1 MTNGIIASQA
11 LMAQQG
17 HRRLL
22 VLSGSADWAR
32 QQAINLSE
40 QLPGDWWWIGESLPP
55 SINGIRPTAAKSLLG
70 QEGLHGVFDASNG
83 LNTEAL
89 AVLAG
94 TLRAGSWL
102 VMLVPEWGSW
112 PLLPDAD
119 SLRWS
124 EQNAPIT
131 TPNFIRHLQRQ
142 LLASHDVVL
151 WQQGQLPP
159 ELQFDIRP
167 HWQQPDGTPTAEQ
180 QNILQRL
187 MQAKQGV
194 WVLTAARGRGK
205 STLAGMLVAQWPGK
219 CWVTG
224 PGKAATQV
232 LSQRAGERA
241 HFWAPDALLDFCQR
255 NDVSDVD
262 WLLIDEAAAIPT
274 ALLSALLA
282 YFPRAL
288 LTTTVQG
295 YEGTGRGFLLKFCAT
310 LSDWHHLTLTNPIR
324 WASHD
329 PLEQIIDDIMLFND
343 DRLNDDWVN
352 DILSPTASAIAQIE
366 ISACEQSDW
375 LNNPELLRRFYGLL
389 SSAHYRTTPLDLRRL
404 MDAPGMHFSAAKMAD
419 SVIGALW
426 LVDEGGL
433 DSRLALEIWA
443 GRRRP
448 KGSLVAQSLAAH
460 SGQWQAPTLLSRRI
474 SRVAVAPSWRK
485 QGIARQMIVAEQARA
500 QREGLDFLSVS
511 FGYTAELACFWC
523 ACGFQLVRMGSHKEA
538 SSGCY
543 AAMAMLPLSPAG
555 EMLCEAAR
563 QQLVRD
569 WYWLQ
574 QWIGLETPVSL
585 LPPEQP
591 DITLNDDDWREL
603 AGFAFAFRPLEASL
617 PALQRLLLQNKLLQ
631 TELPLPAL
639 RQYLQQGHTAA
650 EIVHQLGLSG
660 RKALVAKWR
669 QEAAEGMAA
678 IDVDK
683 THIPAPL

>member
-1 MTNGIIASQA
+1 
-11 LMAQQG
+11 MAQQG

-22 VLSGSADWAR
+22 VLSGDADWAR
-32 QQAINLSE
+32 QQAIHLSE
-40 QLPGDWWWIGESLPP
+40 QLPGDWLWVGDNFPP
-55 SINGIRPTAAKSLLG
+55 GANGIRPTAAKTLLG
-70 QEGLHGVFDASNG
+70 QEGLHGVFDATDG

-94 TLRAGSWL
+94 VLRAGSWL
-102 VMLVPEWGSW
+102 LLLVPAWDDW
-112 PLLPDAD
+112 ALLPDSD

-124 EQNAPIT
+124 EQSTPIS
-131 TPNFIRHLQRQ
+131 TPNFIHHMQRQ
-142 LLASHDVVL
+142 LLASPDVFL

-159 ELQFDIRP
+159 VPQFAARP
-167 HWQQPDGTPTAEQ
+167 NWQPPDGTPTTEQ
-180 QNILQRL
+180 QAVLQRL
-187 MQAKQGV
+187 MQAQQGV

-232 LSQRAGERA
+232 LSQRAGDRA
-241 HFWAPDALLDFCQR
+241 RFWAPDALLEYCQQH
-255 NDVSDVD
+255 DVSDVD

-310 LSDWHHLTLTNPIR
+310 LNDWNHLTLTNPIR

-343 DRLNDDWVN
+343 DLP
-352 DILSPTASAIAQIE
+352 PTASAIAQIE
-366 ISACEQSDW
+366 ISGCEQQDW
-375 LNNPELLRRFYGLL
+375 LNNPELLCRFYGLL
-389 SSAHYRTTPLDLRRL
+389 SCAHYRTTPLDLRRL
-404 MDAPGMHFSAAKMAD
+404 LDAPGMHFSAAKVAD

-426 LVDEGGL
+426 LGDEGGL
-433 DSRLALEIWA
+433 DSTLAHEVWA
-443 GRRRP
+443 GKRRP

-474 SRVAVAPSWRK
+474 SRVAVAPLWRQ
-485 QGIARQMIVAEQARA
+485 QGIARQMIAAEQARA
-500 QREGLDFLSVS
+500 QGEGLDFLSVS
-511 FGYTAELACFWC
+511 FGYTAELACFWH

-543 AAMAMLPLSPAG
+543 AAMAILPLSLAG
-555 EMLCEAAR
+555 QKLCGAAR
-563 QQLVRD
+563 QQLERD

-574 QWIGLETPVSL
+574 QWVGLETPVSL
-585 LPPEQP
+585 FPPEQP

-617 PALQRLLLQNKLLQ
+617 PALQRLLLQ
-631 TELPLPAL
+631 TDLPLPAL
-639 RQYLQQGHTAA
+639 RQYLQQGVSIA
-650 EIVHQLGLSG
+650 EIVRSLGLAG
-660 RKALVAKWR
+660 RKALAARWR
-669 QEAAEGMAA
+669 QEAAEGFNQRVAS
-678 IDVDK
+678 VD
-683 THIPAPL
+683 

>member
-1 MTNGIIASQA
+1 
-11 LMAQQG
+11 MAQQG

-32 QQAINLSE
+32 QQAINLSD
-40 QLPGDWWWIGESLPP
+40 QLPGDWLWVGEHPP
-55 SINGIRPTAAKSLLG
+55 PHIHGIRPTAAKTLLG
-70 QEGLHGVFDASNG
+70 QEGLHGVFDACDG

-112 PLLPDAD
+112 PQLPDAD

-124 EQNAPIT
+124 EQSAPIT
-131 TPNFIRHLQRQ
+131 TPNFICHLQRQ
-142 LLASHDVVL
+142 LLASPDVVL
-151 WQQGQLPP
+151 WQQGQLPS
-159 ELQFDIRP
+159 ERQFDIRP
-167 HWQQPDGTPTAEQ
+167 YWQQPDGTPTAEQ
-180 QNILQRL
+180 QNILLRL
-187 MQAKQGV
+187 MQARQGV

-241 HFWAPDALLDFCQR
+241 RFWAPDALLDFCQR
-255 NDVSDVD
+255 HDVSDVD

-295 YEGTGRGFLLKFCAT
+295 YEGTGRGFLLKFCST

-324 WASHD
+324 WASDD

-343 DRLNDDWVN
+343 DWVI
-352 DILSPTASAIAQIE
+352 DTLSPTVSASAQVE
-366 ISACEQSDW
+366 ISACKQSDW
-375 LNNPELLRRFYGLL
+375 LSNPELLRRFYGLL

-433 DSRLALEIWA
+433 DSRLAQDVWA

-474 SRVAVAPSWRK
+474 SRVAVAPSRRQ
-485 QGIARQMIVAEQARA
+485 QGVARQMIAVEQARA
-500 QREGLDFLSVS
+500 QQEGLDFLSVS
-511 FGYTAELACFWC
+511 FGYTTELACFWR

-543 AAMAMLPLSPAG
+543 AAMAVLPLSSAG
-555 EMLCEAAR
+555 QRLTEAAR

-574 QWIGLETPVSL
+574 QWIGLDTPVSL
-585 LPPEQP
+585 PQPEQP

-617 PALQRLLLQNKLLQ
+617 PALQRLLLRSK
-631 TELPLPAL
+631 LPLPAL
-639 RQYLQQGHTAA
+639 RRYLQQRYAAA
-650 EIVHQLGLSG
+650 EIVHHQGLSG
-660 RKALVAKWR
+660 RKALIAKWR

-678 IDVDK
+678 IDADK
-683 THIPAPL
+683 KHIPAPP

>member
-1 MTNGIIASQA
+1 MINSIIASQT

-32 QQAINLSE
+32 QQAINLSD
-40 QLPGDWWWIGESLPP
+40 QLPGDWLWVGEHPP
-55 SINGIRPTAAKSLLG
+55 PHIHGIRPTAAKTLLG
-70 QEGLHGVFDASNG
+70 QEGLHGVFDACDG

-112 PLLPDAD
+112 PQLPDAD

-124 EQNAPIT
+124 EQSAPIT

-142 LLASHDVVL
+142 LLASPDVVL
-151 WQQGQLPP
+151 WQQGQLPS
-159 ELQFDIRP
+159 ERQFDIRP
-167 HWQQPDGTPTAEQ
+167 YWQQPDGTPTAEQ
-180 QNILQRL
+180 QNILLRL
-187 MQAKQGV
+187 MQARQGV

-241 HFWAPDALLDFCQR
+241 RFWAPDALLDFCQR
-255 NDVSDVD
+255 HDVSDVD

-295 YEGTGRGFLLKFCAT
+295 YEGTGRGFLLKFCST

-324 WASHD
+324 WASDD

-343 DRLNDDWVN
+343 DWVI
-352 DILSPTASAIAQIE
+352 DTLSPTVSASVQVE
-366 ISACEQSDW
+366 ISACKQSDW

-433 DSRLALEIWA
+433 DSRLAQDVWA

-474 SRVAVAPSWRK
+474 SRVAVAPSRRQ
-485 QGIARQMIVAEQARA
+485 QGVARQMIAVEQARA
-500 QREGLDFLSVS
+500 QQEGLDFLSVS
-511 FGYTAELACFWC
+511 FGYTTELACFWR

-543 AAMAMLPLSPAG
+543 AAMAVLPLSSAG
-555 EMLCEAAR
+555 QRLTEAAR

-574 QWIGLETPVSL
+574 QWIGLDTPVSL
-585 LPPEQP
+585 PQPEQP

-617 PALQRLLLQNKLLQ
+617 PALQRLLLRSK
-631 TELPLPAL
+631 LPLPAL
-639 RQYLQQGHTAA
+639 RQYLQQRYAAA
-650 EIVHQLGLSG
+650 EIVHHQGLSG
-660 RKALVAKWR
+660 RKALIAKWR
-669 QEAAEGMAA
+669 QGG
-678 IDVDK
+678 
-683 THIPAPL
+683 

>member
-1 MTNGIIASQA
+1 
-11 LMAQQG
+11 MAQQG

-22 VLSGSADWAR
+22 VLSGDADWAR
-32 QQAINLSE
+32 QQAIHLSE
-40 QLPGDWWWIGESLPP
+40 QLPGDWLWVGDNFPP
-55 SINGIRPTAAKSLLG
+55 GANGIRPTAAKTLLG
-70 QEGLHGVFDASNG
+70 QEGLHGVFDATDG

-94 TLRAGSWL
+94 VLRAGSWL
-102 VMLVPEWGSW
+102 LLLVPAWDDW
-112 PLLPDAD
+112 ALLPDSD

-124 EQNAPIT
+124 EQSTPIS
-131 TPNFIRHLQRQ
+131 TPNFIHHMQRQ
-142 LLASHDVVL
+142 LLASPDVFL
-151 WQQGQLPP
+151 WQEGQLPP
-159 ELQFDIRP
+159 VPQFAARP
-167 HWQQPDGTPTAEQ
+167 NWQPPDGTPTTEQ
-180 QNILQRL
+180 QAVLQRL
-187 MQAKQGV
+187 MQAQQGV

-232 LSQRAGERA
+232 LSQRAGDRA
-241 HFWAPDALLDFCQR
+241 RFWAPDALLEYCQQH
-255 NDVSDVD
+255 DVSDVD

-310 LSDWHHLTLTNPIR
+310 LNDWNHLTLTNPIR

-343 DRLNDDWVN
+343 DLP
-352 DILSPTASAIAQIE
+352 PTASAIAQIE
-366 ISACEQSDW
+366 ISGCEQQDW
-375 LNNPELLRRFYGLL
+375 LNNPELLCRFYGLL
-389 SSAHYRTTPLDLRRL
+389 SCAHYRTTPLDLRRL
-404 MDAPGMHFSAAKMAD
+404 LDAPGMHFSAAKVAD

-433 DSRLALEIWA
+433 DSTLAHEVWA
-443 GRRRP
+443 GKRRP

-474 SRVAVAPSWRK
+474 SRVAVAPLWRQ
-485 QGIARQMIVAEQARA
+485 QGIARQMIAAEQARA
-500 QREGLDFLSVS
+500 QGEGLDFLSVS
-511 FGYTAELACFWC
+511 FGYTAELACFWH

-543 AAMAMLPLSPAG
+543 AAMAILPLSLAG
-555 EMLCEAAR
+555 QKLCGAAR
-563 QQLVRD
+563 QQLERD

-574 QWIGLETPVSL
+574 QWVGLETPVSL
-585 LPPEQP
+585 FPPEQP

-617 PALQRLLLQNKLLQ
+617 PALQRLLLQ
-631 TELPLPAL
+631 TDLPLPAL
-639 RQYLQQGHTAA
+639 RQYLQQGVSIA
-650 EIVHQLGLSG
+650 EIVRSLGLAG
-660 RKALVAKWR
+660 RKALAAHWR
-669 QEAAEGMAA
+669 QEAAEGFNQRVAS
-678 IDVDK
+678 VD
-683 THIPAPL
+683 

>member
-1 MTNGIIASQA
+1 MINGIIASQA

-22 VLSGSADWAR
+22 VLSGDADWAR
-32 QQAINLSE
+32 QQAIHLSE
-40 QLPGDWWWIGESLPP
+40 QLPGDWLWVGDNFPP
-55 SINGIRPTAAKSLLG
+55 GANGIRPTAAKTLLG
-70 QEGLHGVFDASNG
+70 QEGLHGVFDATDG

-94 TLRAGSWL
+94 VLRAGSWL
-102 VMLVPEWGSW
+102 LLLVPAWDDW
-112 PLLPDAD
+112 ALLPDSD

-124 EQNAPIT
+124 EQSTPIS
-131 TPNFIRHLQRQ
+131 TPNFIHHMQRQ
-142 LLASHDVVL
+142 LLASPDVFL

-159 ELQFDIRP
+159 VPQFAARP
-167 HWQQPDGTPTAEQ
+167 NWQPPDGTPTTEQ
-180 QNILQRL
+180 QAVLQRL
-187 MQAKQGV
+187 MQAQQGV

-232 LSQRAGERA
+232 LSQRAGDRA
-241 HFWAPDALLDFCQR
+241 RFWAPDALLEYCQQH
-255 NDVSDVD
+255 DVSDVD

-310 LSDWHHLTLTNPIR
+310 LNDWNHLTLPNPIR

-343 DRLNDDWVN
+343 DLP
-352 DILSPTASAIAQIE
+352 PTASAIAQIE
-366 ISACEQSDW
+366 ISGCEQQDW
-375 LNNPELLRRFYGLL
+375 LNNPELLCRFYGLL
-389 SSAHYRTTPLDLRRL
+389 SCAHYRTTPLDLRRL
-404 MDAPGMHFSAAKMAD
+404 LDAPGMHFSAAKVAD

-433 DSRLALEIWA
+433 DSTLAHEVWA
-443 GRRRP
+443 GKRRP

-474 SRVAVAPSWRK
+474 SRVAVAPLWRQ
-485 QGIARQMIVAEQARA
+485 QGIARQMIAAEQARA
-500 QREGLDFLSVS
+500 QGEGLDFLSVS
-511 FGYTAELACFWC
+511 FGYTAELACFWH

-543 AAMAMLPLSPAG
+543 AAMAILPLSLAG
-555 EMLCEAAR
+555 QKLCGAAR
-563 QQLVRD
+563 QQLERD

-574 QWIGLETPVSL
+574 QWVGLETPVSL
-585 LPPEQP
+585 FPPEQP

-617 PALQRLLLQNKLLQ
+617 PALQRLLLQ
-631 TELPLPAL
+631 TDLPLPAL
-639 RQYLQQGHTAA
+639 RQYLQQGVSIA
-650 EIVHQLGLSG
+650 EIVRSLGLAG
-660 RKALVAKWR
+660 RKALAAHWR
-669 QEAAEGMAA
+669 QEAAEGFNQRVAS
-678 IDVDK
+678 VD
-683 THIPAPL
+683 

>member
-1 MTNGIIASQA
+1 MINSIIASQT

-32 QQAINLSE
+32 QQAINLSD
-40 QLPGDWWWIGESLPP
+40 QLPGDWLWVGEHPP
-55 SINGIRPTAAKSLLG
+55 PHIHGIRPTAAKTLLG
-70 QEGLHGVFDASNG
+70 QEGLHGVFDASDG

-112 PLLPDAD
+112 PQLPDAD

-124 EQNAPIT
+124 EQSAPIT
-131 TPNFIRHLQRQ
+131 TPNFICHLQRQ
-142 LLASHDVVL
+142 LLASPDVVL
-151 WQQGQLPP
+151 WQQGQLPS
-159 ELQFDIRP
+159 ERQFDIRP
-167 HWQQPDGTPTAEQ
+167 YWQQPDGTPTAEQ
-180 QNILQRL
+180 QNILLRL
-187 MQAKQGV
+187 MQARQGV

-241 HFWAPDALLDFCQR
+241 RFWAPDALLDFCQR
-255 NDVSDVD
+255 HDVSDVD

-295 YEGTGRGFLLKFCAT
+295 YEGTGRGFLLKFCST

-324 WASHD
+324 WASDD

-343 DRLNDDWVN
+343 DWVI
-352 DILSPTASAIAQIE
+352 DTLSPTVSASAQVE
-366 ISACEQSDW
+366 ISACKQSDW

-433 DSRLALEIWA
+433 DSRLAQDVWA

-474 SRVAVAPSWRK
+474 SRVAVAPSRRQ
-485 QGIARQMIVAEQARA
+485 QGVARQMIAVEQARA
-500 QREGLDFLSVS
+500 QQEGLDFLSVS
-511 FGYTAELACFWC
+511 FGYTTELACFWR

-543 AAMAMLPLSPAG
+543 AAMAVLPLSSAG
-555 EMLCEAAR
+555 QRLTEAAR

-574 QWIGLETPVSL
+574 QWIGLDTPVSL
-585 LPPEQP
+585 PQPEQP

-617 PALQRLLLQNKLLQ
+617 PALQRLLLRSK
-631 TELPLPAL
+631 LPLPAL
-639 RQYLQQGHTAA
+639 RRYLQQRYAAA
-650 EIVHQLGLSG
+650 EIVHHQGLSG
-660 RKALVAKWR
+660 RKALIAKWR

-678 IDVDK
+678 IDADK
-683 THIPAPL
+683 KHIPAPP

>member
-1 MTNGIIASQA
+1 
-11 LMAQQG
+11 MAQQG

-32 QQAINLSE
+32 QQAINLSD
-40 QLPGDWWWIGESLPP
+40 QLPGDWLWVGEHPP
-55 SINGIRPTAAKSLLG
+55 PHIHGIRPTAAKTLLG
-70 QEGLHGVFDASNG
+70 QEGLHGVFDACDA

-112 PLLPDAD
+112 PQLPDAD

-124 EQNAPIT
+124 EQSAPIT
-131 TPNFIRHLQRQ
+131 TPNFICHLQRQ
-142 LLASHDVVL
+142 LLASPDVVL
-151 WQQGQLPP
+151 WQQGQLPS
-159 ELQFDIRP
+159 ERQFDIRP
-167 HWQQPDGTPTAEQ
+167 YWQQPDGTPTAEQ
-180 QNILQRL
+180 QNILLRL
-187 MQAKQGV
+187 MQARQGV

-241 HFWAPDALLDFCQR
+241 RFWAPDALLDFCQR
-255 NDVSDVD
+255 HDVSDVD

-295 YEGTGRGFLLKFCAT
+295 YEGTGRGFLLKFCST

-324 WASHD
+324 WASDD

-343 DRLNDDWVN
+343 DWVI
-352 DILSPTASAIAQIE
+352 DTLSPTVSASAQVE
-366 ISACEQSDW
+366 ISACKQSDW

-433 DSRLALEIWA
+433 DSRLAQDVWA

-474 SRVAVAPSWRK
+474 SRVAVAPSRRQ
-485 QGIARQMIVAEQARA
+485 QGVARQMIAVEQARA
-500 QREGLDFLSVS
+500 QQEGLDFLSVS
-511 FGYTAELACFWC
+511 FGYTTELACFWR

-543 AAMAMLPLSPAG
+543 AAMAVLPLSSAG
-555 EMLCEAAR
+555 QRLTEAAR

-574 QWIGLETPVSL
+574 QWIGLDTPVSL
-585 LPPEQP
+585 PQPEQP

-617 PALQRLLLQNKLLQ
+617 PALQRLLLRSK
-631 TELPLPAL
+631 LPLPAL
-639 RQYLQQGHTAA
+639 RQYLQQRYAAA
-650 EIVHQLGLSG
+650 EIVHHQGLSG
-660 RKALVAKWR
+660 RKALIAKWR

-678 IDVDK
+678 IDADK
-683 THIPAPL
+683 KHIPAPP

>member
-1 MTNGIIASQA
+1 MINGIIASQA

-22 VLSGSADWAR
+22 VLSGDADWAR
-32 QQAINLSE
+32 QQAIHLSE
-40 QLPGDWWWIGESLPP
+40 QLPGDWLWVGDNFPP
-55 SINGIRPTAAKSLLG
+55 GANGIRPTAAKTLLG
-70 QEGLHGVFDASNG
+70 QEGLHGVFDATDG

-94 TLRAGSWL
+94 VLRAGSWL
-102 VMLVPEWGSW
+102 LLLVPAWDDW
-112 PLLPDAD
+112 ALLPDSD

-124 EQNAPIT
+124 EQSTPIS
-131 TPNFIRHLQRQ
+131 TPNFIHHMQRQ
-142 LLASHDVVL
+142 LLASPDVFL

-159 ELQFDIRP
+159 VPQFAARP
-167 HWQQPDGTPTAEQ
+167 NWQPPDGTPTTEQ
-180 QNILQRL
+180 QAVLQRL
-187 MQAKQGV
+187 MQAQQGV

-232 LSQRAGERA
+232 LSQRAGDRA
-241 HFWAPDALLDFCQR
+241 RFWAPDALLEYCQQH
-255 NDVSDVD
+255 DVSDVD

-310 LSDWHHLTLTNPIR
+310 LNDWHHLTLTNPIR

-343 DRLNDDWVN
+343 DLP
-352 DILSPTASAIAQIE
+352 PTASAIAQIE
-366 ISACEQSDW
+366 ISGCEQQDW
-375 LNNPELLRRFYGLL
+375 LNNPELLCRFYGLL
-389 SSAHYRTTPLDLRRL
+389 SCAHYRTTPLDLRRL
-404 MDAPGMHFSAAKMAD
+404 LDAPGMHFSAAKVAD

-433 DSRLALEIWA
+433 DSTLAHEVWA
-443 GRRRP
+443 GKRRP

-474 SRVAVAPSWRK
+474 SRVAVAPLWRQ
-485 QGIARQMIVAEQARA
+485 QGIARQMIAAEQARA
-500 QREGLDFLSVS
+500 QGEGLDFLSVS
-511 FGYTAELACFWC
+511 FGYTAELACFWH

-543 AAMAMLPLSPAG
+543 AAMAILPLSLAG
-555 EMLCEAAR
+555 QKLCGAAR
-563 QQLVRD
+563 QQLERD

-574 QWIGLETPVSL
+574 QWVGLETPVSL
-585 LPPEQP
+585 FPPEQP

-617 PALQRLLLQNKLLQ
+617 PALQRLLLQ
-631 TELPLPAL
+631 TDLPLPAL
-639 RQYLQQGHTAA
+639 RQYLQQGVSIA
-650 EIVHQLGLSG
+650 EIVRSLGLAG
-660 RKALVAKWR
+660 RKALAAHWR
-669 QEAAEGMAA
+669 QEAAEGFNQRVAS
-678 IDVDK
+678 VD
-683 THIPAPL
+683 

>member
-1 MTNGIIASQA
+1 MINGIIASQA

-22 VLSGSADWAR
+22 VLSGDADWAR
-32 QQAINLSE
+32 QQAIHLSE
-40 QLPGDWWWIGESLPP
+40 QLPGDWLWVGDNFPP
-55 SINGIRPTAAKSLLG
+55 GANGIRPTAAKTLLG
-70 QEGLHGVFDASNG
+70 QEGLHGVFDATDG

-94 TLRAGSWL
+94 VLRAGSWL
-102 VMLVPEWGSW
+102 LLLVPAWDDW
-112 PLLPDAD
+112 ALLPDSD

-124 EQNAPIT
+124 EQSTPIS
-131 TPNFIRHLQRQ
+131 TPNFIHHMQRQ
-142 LLASHDVVL
+142 LLASPDVFL

-159 ELQFDIRP
+159 VPQFAARP
-167 HWQQPDGTPTAEQ
+167 NWQPPDGTPTTEQ
-180 QNILQRL
+180 QAVLQRL
-187 MQAKQGV
+187 MQAQQGV

-232 LSQRAGERA
+232 LSQRAGDRA
-241 HFWAPDALLDFCQR
+241 RFWAPDALLEYCQQH
-255 NDVSDVD
+255 DVSDVD

-295 YEGTGRGFLLKFCAT
+295 YEGTGRGFLLKFWSM
-310 LSDWHHLTLTNPIR
+310 LNDWNHLTLTNPIR

-343 DRLNDDWVN
+343 DLP
-352 DILSPTASAIAQIE
+352 PTASAIAQIE
-366 ISACEQSDW
+366 ISGCEQQDW
-375 LNNPELLRRFYGLL
+375 LNNPELLCRFYGLL
-389 SSAHYRTTPLDLRRL
+389 SCAHYRTTPLDLRRL
-404 MDAPGMHFSAAKMAD
+404 LDAPGMHFSAAKVAD

-433 DSRLALEIWA
+433 DSTLAHEVWA
-443 GRRRP
+443 GKRRP

-474 SRVAVAPSWRK
+474 SRVAVAPLWRQ
-485 QGIARQMIVAEQARA
+485 QGIARQMIAAEQARA
-500 QREGLDFLSVS
+500 QGEGLDFLSVS
-511 FGYTAELACFWC
+511 FGYTAELACFWH

-543 AAMAMLPLSPAG
+543 AAMAILPLSLAG
-555 EMLCEAAR
+555 QKLCGAAR
-563 QQLVRD
+563 QQLERD

-574 QWIGLETPVSL
+574 QWVGLETPVSL
-585 LPPEQP
+585 FPPEQP

-617 PALQRLLLQNKLLQ
+617 PALQRLLLQ
-631 TELPLPAL
+631 TDLPLPAL
-639 RQYLQQGHTAA
+639 RQYLQQGVSIA
-650 EIVHQLGLSG
+650 EIVRSLGLAG
-660 RKALVAKWR
+660 RKALAAHWR
-669 QEAAEGMAA
+669 QEAAEGFNQRVAS
-678 IDVDK
+678 VD
-683 THIPAPL
+683 

>member
-1 MTNGIIASQA
+1 MINSIIASQT

-32 QQAINLSE
+32 QQAINLSD
-40 QLPGDWWWIGESLPP
+40 QLPGDWLWVGEHPP
-55 SINGIRPTAAKSLLG
+55 PHIHGIRPTAAKTLLG
-70 QEGLHGVFDASNG
+70 QEGLHGVFDACDA

-112 PLLPDAD
+112 PQLPDAD

-124 EQNAPIT
+124 EQSAPIT
-131 TPNFIRHLQRQ
+131 TPNFICHLQRQ
-142 LLASHDVVL
+142 LLASPDVVL
-151 WQQGQLPP
+151 WQQGQLPS
-159 ELQFDIRP
+159 ERQFDIRP
-167 HWQQPDGTPTAEQ
+167 YWQQPDGTPTAEQ
-180 QNILQRL
+180 QNILLRL
-187 MQAKQGV
+187 MQARQGV

-241 HFWAPDALLDFCQR
+241 RFWAPDALLDFCQR
-255 NDVSDVD
+255 HDVSDVD

-295 YEGTGRGFLLKFCAT
+295 YEGTGRGFLLKFCST

-324 WASHD
+324 WASDD

-343 DRLNDDWVN
+343 DWVI
-352 DILSPTASAIAQIE
+352 DTLSPTVSASAQVE
-366 ISACEQSDW
+366 ISACKQSDW
-375 LNNPELLRRFYGLL
+375 LSNPELLRRFYGLL

-433 DSRLALEIWA
+433 DSRLAQDVWA

-474 SRVAVAPSWRK
+474 SRVAVAPSRRQ
-485 QGIARQMIVAEQARA
+485 QGVARQMIAVEQARA
-500 QREGLDFLSVS
+500 QQEGLDFLSVS
-511 FGYTAELACFWC
+511 FGYTTELACFWR

-543 AAMAMLPLSPAG
+543 AAMAVLPLSSAG
-555 EMLCEAAR
+555 QRLTEAAR

-574 QWIGLETPVSL
+574 QWIGLDTPVSL
-585 LPPEQP
+585 PQPEQP

-617 PALQRLLLQNKLLQ
+617 PALQRLLLRSK
-631 TELPLPAL
+631 LPLPAL
-639 RQYLQQGHTAA
+639 RRYLQQRHAAA
-650 EIVHQLGLSG
+650 EIVHHQGLSG
-660 RKALVAKWR
+660 RKALIAKWR

-678 IDVDK
+678 IDADK
-683 THIPAPL
+683 KHIPGPP

>member
-1 MTNGIIASQA
+1 MINSIIASQT

-32 QQAINLSE
+32 QQAINLSD
-40 QLPGDWWWIGESLPP
+40 QLPGDWLWVGEHPP
-55 SINGIRPTAAKSLLG
+55 PHIHGIRPTAAKTLLG
-70 QEGLHGVFDASNG
+70 QEGLHGVFDASDA

-112 PLLPDAD
+112 PQLPDAD

-124 EQNAPIT
+124 EQSAPIT
-131 TPNFIRHLQRQ
+131 TPNFICHLQRQ
-142 LLASHDVVL
+142 LLASPDVVL
-151 WQQGQLPP
+151 WQQGQLPS
-159 ELQFDIRP
+159 ERQFDIRP
-167 HWQQPDGTPTAEQ
+167 YWQQPDGTPTAEQ
-180 QNILQRL
+180 QNILLRL
-187 MQAKQGV
+187 MQARQGV

-241 HFWAPDALLDFCQR
+241 RFWAPDALLDFCQR
-255 NDVSDVD
+255 HDVSDVD

-295 YEGTGRGFLLKFCAT
+295 YEGTGRGFLLKFCST

-324 WASHD
+324 WASDD

-343 DRLNDDWVN
+343 DWVI
-352 DILSPTASAIAQIE
+352 DTLSPTVSASAQVE
-366 ISACEQSDW
+366 ISACKQSDW
-375 LNNPELLRRFYGLL
+375 LSNPELLRRFYGLL

-433 DSRLALEIWA
+433 DSRLAQDVWA

-474 SRVAVAPSWRK
+474 SRVAVAPSRRQ
-485 QGIARQMIVAEQARA
+485 QGVARQMIAVEQARA
-500 QREGLDFLSVS
+500 QQEGLDFLSVS
-511 FGYTAELACFWC
+511 FGYTTELACFWR

-543 AAMAMLPLSPAG
+543 AAMAVLPLSSAG
-555 EMLCEAAR
+555 QRLTEAAR

-574 QWIGLETPVSL
+574 QWIGLDTPVSL
-585 LPPEQP
+585 PQPEQP

-617 PALQRLLLQNKLLQ
+617 PALQRLLLRSK
-631 TELPLPAL
+631 LPLPAL
-639 RQYLQQGHTAA
+639 RRYLQQRHAAA
-650 EIVHQLGLSG
+650 EIVHHQGLSG
-660 RKALVAKWR
+660 RKALIAKWR

-678 IDVDK
+678 IDADK
-683 THIPAPL
+683 KHIPGPP

>member
-1 MTNGIIASQA
+1 MINGIIASQA

-22 VLSGSADWAR
+22 VLSGDADWAR
-32 QQAINLSE
+32 QQAIHLSE
-40 QLPGDWWWIGESLPP
+40 QLPGDWLWVGDNFPP
-55 SINGIRPTAAKSLLG
+55 GANGIRPTAAKTLLG
-70 QEGLHGVFDASNG
+70 QEGLHGVFDATDG

-94 TLRAGSWL
+94 VLRAGSWL
-102 VMLVPEWGSW
+102 LLLVPAWDDW
-112 PLLPDAD
+112 ALLPDSD

-124 EQNAPIT
+124 EQSTPIS
-131 TPNFIRHLQRQ
+131 TPNFIHHMQRQ
-142 LLASHDVVL
+142 LLASPDVFL

-159 ELQFDIRP
+159 VPQFAARP
-167 HWQQPDGTPTAEQ
+167 NWQPPDGTPTTEQ
-180 QNILQRL
+180 QAVLQRL
-187 MQAKQGV
+187 MQAQQGV

-232 LSQRAGERA
+232 LSQRAGDRA
-241 HFWAPDALLDFCQR
+241 RFWAPDALLEYCQQH
-255 NDVSDVD
+255 DVSDVD

-310 LSDWHHLTLTNPIR
+310 LNDWNHLTLTNPIR

-343 DRLNDDWVN
+343 DLP
-352 DILSPTASAIAQIE
+352 PTASAIAQIE
-366 ISACEQSDW
+366 ISGCEQQDW
-375 LNNPELLRRFYGLL
+375 LNNPELLCRFYGLL
-389 SSAHYRTTPLDLRRL
+389 SCAHYRTTPLDLRRL
-404 MDAPGMHFSAAKMAD
+404 LDAPGMHFSAAKVAD

-433 DSRLALEIWA
+433 DSTLAHEVWA
-443 GRRRP
+443 GKRRP

-474 SRVAVAPSWRK
+474 SRVAVAPLWRQ
-485 QGIARQMIVAEQARA
+485 QGIARQMIAAEQARA
-500 QREGLDFLSVS
+500 QGEGLDFLSVS
-511 FGYTAELACFWC
+511 FGYTAELACFWH

-543 AAMAMLPLSPAG
+543 AAMAILPLSLAG
-555 EMLCEAAR
+555 QKLCGAAR
-563 QQLVRD
+563 QQLERD

-574 QWIGLETPVSL
+574 QWVGLETPVSL
-585 LPPEQP
+585 FPPEQP

-617 PALQRLLLQNKLLQ
+617 PALQRLLLQ
-631 TELPLPAL
+631 TDLPLPAL
-639 RQYLQQGHTAA
+639 RQYLQQGVSIA
-650 EIVHQLGLSG
+650 EIVRSLGLAG
-660 RKALVAKWR
+660 RKALAARWR
-669 QEAAEGMAA
+669 QEAAEGFNQRVAS
-678 IDVDK
+678 VD
-683 THIPAPL
+683 

>member
-1 MTNGIIASQA
+1 MINGIIASQA

-22 VLSGSADWAR
+22 VLSGDADWAR
-32 QQAINLSE
+32 QQAIHLSE
-40 QLPGDWWWIGESLPP
+40 QLPGDWLWVGDNFPP
-55 SINGIRPTAAKSLLG
+55 GANGIRPTAAKTLLG
-70 QEGLHGVFDASNG
+70 QEGLHGVFDATDG

-94 TLRAGSWL
+94 VLRAGSWL
-102 VMLVPEWGSW
+102 LLLVPAWDDW
-112 PLLPDAD
+112 ALLPDSD

-124 EQNAPIT
+124 EQSTPIS
-131 TPNFIRHLQRQ
+131 TPNFIHHMQRQ
-142 LLASHDVVL
+142 LLASPDVFL

-159 ELQFDIRP
+159 VPQFAARP
-167 HWQQPDGTPTAEQ
+167 NWQPPDGTPTTEQ
-180 QNILQRL
+180 QAVLQRL
-187 MQAKQGV
+187 MQAQQGV

-232 LSQRAGERA
+232 LSQRAGDRA
-241 HFWAPDALLDFCQR
+241 RFWAPDALLEYCQQH
-255 NDVSDVD
+255 DVSDVD

-310 LSDWHHLTLTNPIR
+310 LNDWNHLTLTNPIR

-343 DRLNDDWVN
+343 DLP
-352 DILSPTASAIAQIE
+352 PTASAIAQIE
-366 ISACEQSDW
+366 ISGCEQQDW
-375 LNNPELLRRFYGLL
+375 LNNPELLCRFYGLL
-389 SSAHYRTTPLDLRRL
+389 SCAHYRTTPLDLRRL
-404 MDAPGMHFSAAKMAD
+404 LDAPGMHFSAAKVAD

-433 DSRLALEIWA
+433 DSTLAHEVWA
-443 GRRRP
+443 GKRRP

-474 SRVAVAPSWRK
+474 SRVAVAPLWRQ
-485 QGIARQMIVAEQARA
+485 QGIARQMIAAEQARA
-500 QREGLDFLSVS
+500 QGEGLDFLSVS
-511 FGYTAELACFWC
+511 FGYTAELACFWH

-543 AAMAMLPLSPAG
+543 AAMAILPLSLAG
-555 EMLCEAAR
+555 QKLCGAAR
-563 QQLVRD
+563 QQLERD

-574 QWIGLETPVSL
+574 QWVGLETPVSL
-585 LPPEQP
+585 FPPEQP

-617 PALQRLLLQNKLLQ
+617 PALQRLLLQ
-631 TELPLPAL
+631 TDLPLPAL
-639 RQYLQQGHTAA
+639 RQYLQQGVSIA
-650 EIVHQLGLSG
+650 EIVRSLGLAG
-660 RKALVAKWR
+660 RKALAAHWR
-669 QEAAEGMAA
+669 QEAAEGFNQRVAS
-678 IDVDK
+678 VD
-683 THIPAPL
+683 

>member
-1 MTNGIIASQA
+1 
-11 LMAQQG
+11 MAQQG

-22 VLSGSADWAR
+22 VLSGDADWAR
-32 QQAINLSE
+32 QQAIHLSE
-40 QLPGDWWWIGESLPP
+40 QLPGDWLWVGDNFPP
-55 SINGIRPTAAKSLLG
+55 GANGIRPTAAKTLLG
-70 QEGLHGVFDASNG
+70 QEGLHGVFDATDG

-94 TLRAGSWL
+94 VLRAGSWL
-102 VMLVPEWGSW
+102 LLLVPAWDDW
-112 PLLPDAD
+112 ALLPDSD

-124 EQNAPIT
+124 EQSTPIS
-131 TPNFIRHLQRQ
+131 TPNFIHHMQRQ
-142 LLASHDVVL
+142 LLASPDVFL

-159 ELQFDIRP
+159 VPQFAARP
-167 HWQQPDGTPTAEQ
+167 NWQPPDGTPTTEQ
-180 QNILQRL
+180 QAVLQRL
-187 MQAKQGV
+187 MQAQQGV

-232 LSQRAGERA
+232 LSQRAGDRA
-241 HFWAPDALLDFCQR
+241 RFWAPDALLEYCQQH
-255 NDVSDVD
+255 DVSDVD

-310 LSDWHHLTLTNPIR
+310 LNDWNHLTLTNPIR

-343 DRLNDDWVN
+343 DLP
-352 DILSPTASAIAQIE
+352 PTASAIAQIE
-366 ISACEQSDW
+366 ISGCEQQDW
-375 LNNPELLRRFYGLL
+375 LNNPELLCRFYGLL
-389 SSAHYRTTPLDLRRL
+389 SCAHYRTTPLDLRRL
-404 MDAPGMHFSAAKMAD
+404 LDAPGMHFSAAKVAD

-433 DSRLALEIWA
+433 DSTLAHEVWA
-443 GRRRP
+443 GKRRP

-474 SRVAVAPSWRK
+474 SRVAVAPLWRQ
-485 QGIARQMIVAEQARA
+485 QGIARQMIAAEQARA
-500 QREGLDFLSVS
+500 QGEGLDFLSVS
-511 FGYTAELACFWC
+511 FGYTAELACFWH

-543 AAMAMLPLSPAG
+543 AAMAILPLSLAG
-555 EMLCEAAR
+555 QKLCGAAR
-563 QQLVRD
+563 QQLERD

-574 QWIGLETPVSL
+574 QWVGLETPVSL
-585 LPPEQP
+585 FLPEQP

-617 PALQRLLLQNKLLQ
+617 PALQRLLLQ
-631 TELPLPAL
+631 TDLPLPAL
-639 RQYLQQGHTAA
+639 RQYLQQGVSIA
-650 EIVHQLGLSG
+650 EIVRSLGLAG
-660 RKALVAKWR
+660 RKALAAHWR
-669 QEAAEGMAA
+669 QEAAEGFNQRVAS
-678 IDVDK
+678 VD
-683 THIPAPL
+683 

>member
-1 MTNGIIASQA
+1 
-11 LMAQQG
+11 MAQQG

-32 QQAINLSE
+32 QQAINLSD
-40 QLPGDWWWIGESLPP
+40 QLPGDWLWVGEHPP
-55 SINGIRPTAAKSLLG
+55 PHIHGIRPTAAKTLLG
-70 QEGLHGVFDASNG
+70 QEGLHGVFDASDA

-112 PLLPDAD
+112 PQLPDAD

-124 EQNAPIT
+124 EQSAPIT
-131 TPNFIRHLQRQ
+131 TPNFICHLQRQ
-142 LLASHDVVL
+142 LLASPDVVL
-151 WQQGQLPP
+151 WQQGQLPS
-159 ELQFDIRP
+159 ERQFDIRP
-167 HWQQPDGTPTAEQ
+167 YWQQPDGTPTAEQ
-180 QNILQRL
+180 QNILLRL
-187 MQAKQGV
+187 MQARQGV

-241 HFWAPDALLDFCQR
+241 RFWAPDALLDFCQR
-255 NDVSDVD
+255 HDVSDVD

-295 YEGTGRGFLLKFCAT
+295 YEGTGRGFLLKFCST

-324 WASHD
+324 WASDD

-343 DRLNDDWVN
+343 DWVI
-352 DILSPTASAIAQIE
+352 DTLSPTVSASAQVE
-366 ISACEQSDW
+366 ISACKQSDW

-433 DSRLALEIWA
+433 DSRLAQDVWA

-474 SRVAVAPSWRK
+474 SRVAVAPSRRQ
-485 QGIARQMIVAEQARA
+485 QGVARQMIAVEQARA
-500 QREGLDFLSVS
+500 QQEGLDFLSVS
-511 FGYTAELACFWC
+511 FGYTTELACFWR

-543 AAMAMLPLSPAG
+543 AAMAVLPLSSAG
-555 EMLCEAAR
+555 QRLTEAAR

-574 QWIGLETPVSL
+574 QWIGLDTPVSL
-585 LPPEQP
+585 PQPEQP

-617 PALQRLLLQNKLLQ
+617 PALQRLLLRSK
-631 TELPLPAL
+631 LPLPAL
-639 RQYLQQGHTAA
+639 RRYLQQRHAAA
-650 EIVHQLGLSG
+650 EIVHHQGLSG
-660 RKALVAKWR
+660 RKALIAKWR

-678 IDVDK
+678 IDADK
-683 THIPAPL
+683 KHIPGPP

>member
-1 MTNGIIASQA
+1 MINGIIASQA

-22 VLSGSADWAR
+22 VLSGDADWAR
-32 QQAINLSE
+32 QQAIHLSE
-40 QLPGDWWWIGESLPP
+40 QLPGDWLWVGDNFPP
-55 SINGIRPTAAKSLLG
+55 GANGIRPTAAKTLLG
-70 QEGLHGVFDASNG
+70 QEGLHGVFDATDG

-94 TLRAGSWL
+94 VLRAGSWL
-102 VMLVPEWGSW
+102 LLLVPAWDDW
-112 PLLPDAD
+112 ALLPDSD

-124 EQNAPIT
+124 EQSTPIS
-131 TPNFIRHLQRQ
+131 TPNFIHHMQRQ
-142 LLASHDVVL
+142 LLASPDVFL

-159 ELQFDIRP
+159 VPQFAARP
-167 HWQQPDGTPTAEQ
+167 NWQPPDGTPTTEQ
-180 QNILQRL
+180 QAVLQRL
-187 MQAKQGV
+187 MQAQQGV

-232 LSQRAGERA
+232 LSQRAGDRA
-241 HFWAPDALLDFCQR
+241 RFWAPDALLEYCQQH
-255 NDVSDVD
+255 DVSDVD

-310 LSDWHHLTLTNPIR
+310 LNDWNHLTLTNPIR

-343 DRLNDDWVN
+343 DLP
-352 DILSPTASAIAQIE
+352 PTASAIAQIE
-366 ISACEQSDW
+366 ISGCEQQDW
-375 LNNPELLRRFYGLL
+375 LNNPELLCRFYGLL
-389 SSAHYRTTPLDLRRL
+389 SCAHYRTTPLDLRRL
-404 MDAPGMHFSAAKMAD
+404 LDAPGMHFSAAKVAD

-433 DSRLALEIWA
+433 DSTLAHEVWA
-443 GRRRP
+443 GKRRP

-474 SRVAVAPSWRK
+474 SRVAVAPLWRQ
-485 QGIARQMIVAEQARA
+485 QGIARQMIAAEQARA
-500 QREGLDFLSVS
+500 QGEGLDFLSVS
-511 FGYTAELACFWC
+511 FGYTAELACFWH

-543 AAMAMLPLSPAG
+543 AAMAILPLSLAG
-555 EMLCEAAR
+555 QKLCGAAR
-563 QQLVRD
+563 QQLERD

-574 QWIGLETPVSL
+574 QWVGLETPVSL
-585 LPPEQP
+585 FPPEQP

-617 PALQRLLLQNKLLQ
+617 PALQRLLLQ
-631 TELPLPAL
+631 TDLPLPAL
-639 RQYLQQGHTAA
+639 RQYLQQGVSIAD
-650 EIVHQLGLSG
+650 IVRSLGLAG
-660 RKALVAKWR
+660 RKALAAHWR
-669 QEAAEGMAA
+669 QEAAEGFNQRVAS
-678 IDVDK
+678 VD
-683 THIPAPL
+683 

>member
-1 MTNGIIASQA
+1 M
-11 LMAQQG
+11 MAQQG

-22 VLSGSADWAR
+22 VLSGDADWAR
-32 QQAINLSE
+32 QQAIHLSE
-40 QLPGDWWWIGESLPP
+40 QLPGDWLWVGDNFPP
-55 SINGIRPTAAKSLLG
+55 GANGIRPTAAKTLLG
-70 QEGLHGVFDASNG
+70 QEGLHGVFDATDG

-94 TLRAGSWL
+94 VLRAGSWL
-102 VMLVPEWGSW
+102 LLLVPAWDDW
-112 PLLPDAD
+112 ALLPDSD

-124 EQNAPIT
+124 EQSTPIS
-131 TPNFIRHLQRQ
+131 TPNFIHHMQRQ
-142 LLASHDVVL
+142 LLASPDVFL

-159 ELQFDIRP
+159 VPQFAARP
-167 HWQQPDGTPTAEQ
+167 NWQPPDGTPTTEQ
-180 QNILQRL
+180 QAVLQRL
-187 MQAKQGV
+187 MQAQQGV

-232 LSQRAGERA
+232 LSQRAGDRA
-241 HFWAPDALLDFCQR
+241 RFWAPDALLEYCQQH
-255 NDVSDVD
+255 DVSDVD

-310 LSDWHHLTLTNPIR
+310 LNDWNHLTLTNPIR

-343 DRLNDDWVN
+343 DLP
-352 DILSPTASAIAQIE
+352 PTASAIAQIE
-366 ISACEQSDW
+366 ISGCEQQDW
-375 LNNPELLRRFYGLL
+375 LNNPELLCRFYGLL
-389 SSAHYRTTPLDLRRL
+389 SCAHYRTTPLDLRRL
-404 MDAPGMHFSAAKMAD
+404 LDAPGMHFSAAKVAD

-433 DSRLALEIWA
+433 DSTLAHEVWA
-443 GRRRP
+443 GKRRP

-474 SRVAVAPSWRK
+474 SRVAVAPLWRQ
-485 QGIARQMIVAEQARA
+485 QGIARQMIAAEQARA
-500 QREGLDFLSVS
+500 QGEGLDFLSVS
-511 FGYTAELACFWC
+511 FGYTAELACFWH

-543 AAMAMLPLSPAG
+543 AAMAILPLSLAG
-555 EMLCEAAR
+555 QKLCGAAR
-563 QQLVRD
+563 QQLERD

-574 QWIGLETPVSL
+574 QWVGLETPVSL
-585 LPPEQP
+585 FPPEQP

-617 PALQRLLLQNKLLQ
+617 PALQRLLLQ
-631 TELPLPAL
+631 TDLPLPAL
-639 RQYLQQGHTAA
+639 RQYLQQGVSIA
-650 EIVHQLGLSG
+650 EIVRSLGLAG
-660 RKALVAKWR
+660 RKALAARWR
-669 QEAAEGMAA
+669 QEAAEGFNQRVAS
-678 IDVDK
+678 VD
-683 THIPAPL
+683 

>member
-1 MTNGIIASQA
+1 MINGIIASQA

-22 VLSGSADWAR
+22 VLSGDADWAR
-32 QQAINLSE
+32 QQAIHLSE
-40 QLPGDWWWIGESLPP
+40 QLPGDWLWVGDNFPP
-55 SINGIRPTAAKSLLG
+55 GANGIRPTAAKTLLG
-70 QEGLHGVFDASNG
+70 QEGLHGVFDATDG

-94 TLRAGSWL
+94 VLRAGSWL
-102 VMLVPEWGSW
+102 LLLVPAWDDW
-112 PLLPDAD
+112 ALLPDSD

-124 EQNAPIT
+124 EQSTPIS
-131 TPNFIRHLQRQ
+131 TPNFIHHMQRQ
-142 LLASHDVVL
+142 LLASPDVFL

-159 ELQFDIRP
+159 VPQFAARP
-167 HWQQPDGTPTAEQ
+167 NWQPPDGTPTTEQ
-180 QNILQRL
+180 QAVLQRL
-187 MQAKQGV
+187 MQAQQGV
-194 WVLTAARGRGK
+194 WVLTAERGRGK

-232 LSQRAGERA
+232 LSQRAGDRA
-241 HFWAPDALLDFCQR
+241 RFWAPDALLEYCQQH
-255 NDVSDVD
+255 DVSDVD

-295 YEGTGRGFLLKFCAT
+295 YEGAGRGFLLKFCAT
-310 LSDWHHLTLTNPIR
+310 LNDWNHLTLTNPIR

-343 DRLNDDWVN
+343 DLP
-352 DILSPTASAIAQIE
+352 PTASAIAQIE
-366 ISACEQSDW
+366 ISGCEQQDW
-375 LNNPELLRRFYGLL
+375 LNNPELLCRFYGLL
-389 SSAHYRTTPLDLRRL
+389 SCAHYRTTPLDLRRL
-404 MDAPGMHFSAAKMAD
+404 LDAPGMHFSAAKVAD

-433 DSRLALEIWA
+433 DSTLAHEVWA
-443 GRRRP
+443 GKRRP

-474 SRVAVAPSWRK
+474 SRVAVAPLWRQ
-485 QGIARQMIVAEQARA
+485 QGIARQMIAAEQARA
-500 QREGLDFLSVS
+500 QGEGLDFLSVS
-511 FGYTAELACFWC
+511 FGYTAELACFWH

-543 AAMAMLPLSPAG
+543 AAMAILPLSLAG
-555 EMLCEAAR
+555 QKLCGAAR
-563 QQLVRD
+563 QQLERD

-574 QWIGLETPVSL
+574 QWVGLETPVSL
-585 LPPEQP
+585 FPPEQP

-617 PALQRLLLQNKLLQ
+617 PALQRLLLQ
-631 TELPLPAL
+631 TDLPLPAL
-639 RQYLQQGHTAA
+639 RQYLQQGVSIA
-650 EIVHQLGLSG
+650 EIVRSLGLAG
-660 RKALVAKWR
+660 RKALAAHWR
-669 QEAAEGMAA
+669 QEAAEGFNQRVAS
-678 IDVDK
+678 VD
-683 THIPAPL
+683 

>member
-1 MTNGIIASQA
+1 MV
-11 LMAQQG
+11 QQG

-32 QQAINLSE
+32 QQAINLSD
-40 QLPGDWWWIGESLPP
+40 QLPGDWLWVGEHPP
-55 SINGIRPTAAKSLLG
+55 PHIHGIRPTAAKTLLG
-70 QEGLHGVFDASNG
+70 QEGLHGVFDASDG

-112 PLLPDAD
+112 PQLPDAD

-124 EQNAPIT
+124 EQSAPIT
-131 TPNFIRHLQRQ
+131 TPNFICHLQRQ
-142 LLASHDVVL
+142 LLASPDVVL
-151 WQQGQLPP
+151 WQQGQLPS
-159 ELQFDIRP
+159 ERQFDIRP
-167 HWQQPDGTPTAEQ
+167 YWQQPDGTPTAEQ
-180 QNILQRL
+180 QNILLRL
-187 MQAKQGV
+187 MQARQGV

-241 HFWAPDALLDFCQR
+241 RFWAPDALLDFCQR
-255 NDVSDVD
+255 HDVSDVD

-295 YEGTGRGFLLKFCAT
+295 YEGTGRGFLLKFCST
-310 LSDWHHLTLTNPIR
+310 LSDWHHLTLTNSIR
-324 WASHD
+324 WASDD

-343 DRLNDDWVN
+343 DWVI
-352 DILSPTASAIAQIE
+352 DTLSPTVSASAQVE
-366 ISACEQSDW
+366 ISACKQSDW

-433 DSRLALEIWA
+433 DSRLAQDVWA

-474 SRVAVAPSWRK
+474 SRVAVAPSRRQ
-485 QGIARQMIVAEQARA
+485 QGVARQMIAVEQARA
-500 QREGLDFLSVS
+500 QQEGLDFLSVS
-511 FGYTAELACFWC
+511 FGYTTELACFWR

-543 AAMAMLPLSPAG
+543 AAMAVLPLSSAG
-555 EMLCEAAR
+555 QRLTEAAR

-574 QWIGLETPVSL
+574 QWIGLDTPVSL
-585 LPPEQP
+585 PQPEQP

-617 PALQRLLLQNKLLQ
+617 PALQRLLLRSK
-631 TELPLPAL
+631 LPLPAL
-639 RQYLQQGHTAA
+639 RRYLQQRYAAA
-650 EIVHQLGLSG
+650 EIVHHQGLSG
-660 RKALVAKWR
+660 RKALIAKWR

-678 IDVDK
+678 IDADK
-683 THIPAPL
+683 MTEFSRFLS

>member
-1 MTNGIIASQA
+1 M
-11 LMAQQG
+11 MAQQG

-22 VLSGSADWAR
+22 VLSGDADWAR
-32 QQAINLSE
+32 QQAIHLSE
-40 QLPGDWWWIGESLPP
+40 QLPGDWLWVGDNFPP
-55 SINGIRPTAAKSLLG
+55 GANGIRPTAAKTLLG
-70 QEGLHGVFDASNG
+70 QEGLHGVFDATDG

-94 TLRAGSWL
+94 VLRAGSWL
-102 VMLVPEWGSW
+102 LLLVPAWDDW
-112 PLLPDAD
+112 ALLPDSD

-124 EQNAPIT
+124 EQSTPIS
-131 TPNFIRHLQRQ
+131 TPNFIHHMQRQ
-142 LLASHDVVL
+142 LLASPDVFL

-159 ELQFDIRP
+159 VPQFAARP
-167 HWQQPDGTPTAEQ
+167 NWQPPDGTPTTEQ
-180 QNILQRL
+180 QAVLQRL
-187 MQAKQGV
+187 MQAQQGV

-232 LSQRAGERA
+232 LSQRAGDRA
-241 HFWAPDALLDFCQR
+241 RFWAPDALLEYCQQH
-255 NDVSDVD
+255 DVSDVD

-295 YEGTGRGFLLKFCAT
+295 YEGTGRGFLLKFWSM
-310 LSDWHHLTLTNPIR
+310 LNDWNHLTLTNPIR

-343 DRLNDDWVN
+343 DLP
-352 DILSPTASAIAQIE
+352 PTASAIAQIE
-366 ISACEQSDW
+366 ISGCEQQDW
-375 LNNPELLRRFYGLL
+375 LNNPELLCRFYGLL
-389 SSAHYRTTPLDLRRL
+389 SCAHYRTTPLDLRRL
-404 MDAPGMHFSAAKMAD
+404 LDAPGMHFSAAKVAD

-433 DSRLALEIWA
+433 DSTLAHEVWA
-443 GRRRP
+443 GKRRP

-474 SRVAVAPSWRK
+474 SRVAVAPLWRQ
-485 QGIARQMIVAEQARA
+485 QGIARQMIAAEQARA
-500 QREGLDFLSVS
+500 QGEGLDFLSVS
-511 FGYTAELACFWC
+511 FGYTAELACFWH

-543 AAMAMLPLSPAG
+543 AAMAILPLSLAG
-555 EMLCEAAR
+555 QKLCGAAR
-563 QQLVRD
+563 QQLERD

-574 QWIGLETPVSL
+574 QWVGLETPVSL
-585 LPPEQP
+585 FPPEQP

-617 PALQRLLLQNKLLQ
+617 PALQRLLLQ
-631 TELPLPAL
+631 TDLPLPAL
-639 RQYLQQGHTAA
+639 RQYLQQGVSIA
-650 EIVHQLGLSG
+650 EIVRSLGLAG
-660 RKALVAKWR
+660 RKALAAHWR
-669 QEAAEGMAA
+669 QEAAEGFNQRVAS
-678 IDVDK
+678 VD
-683 THIPAPL
+683 

>member
-1 MTNGIIASQA
+1 
-11 LMAQQG
+11 MAQQG

-32 QQAINLSE
+32 QQAINLSD
-40 QLPGDWWWIGESLPP
+40 QLPGDWLWVGEHPP
-55 SINGIRPTAAKSLLG
+55 PHIHGIRPTAAKTLLG
-70 QEGLHGVFDASNG
+70 QEGLHGVFDASDG

-112 PLLPDAD
+112 PQLPDAD

-124 EQNAPIT
+124 EQSAPIT
-131 TPNFIRHLQRQ
+131 TPNFICHLQRQ
-142 LLASHDVVL
+142 LLASPDVVL
-151 WQQGQLPP
+151 WQQGQLPS
-159 ELQFDIRP
+159 ERQFDIRP
-167 HWQQPDGTPTAEQ
+167 YWQQPDGTPTAEQ
-180 QNILQRL
+180 QNILLRL
-187 MQAKQGV
+187 MQARQGV

-241 HFWAPDALLDFCQR
+241 RFWAPDALLDFCQR
-255 NDVSDVD
+255 HDVSDVD

-295 YEGTGRGFLLKFCAT
+295 YEGTGRGFLLKFCST

-324 WASHD
+324 WASDD

-343 DRLNDDWVN
+343 DWVI
-352 DILSPTASAIAQIE
+352 DTLSPTVSASAQVE
-366 ISACEQSDW
+366 ISACKQSDW

-433 DSRLALEIWA
+433 DSRLAQDVWA

-474 SRVAVAPSWRK
+474 SRVAVAPSRRQ
-485 QGIARQMIVAEQARA
+485 QGVARQMIAVEQARA
-500 QREGLDFLSVS
+500 QQEGLDFLSVS
-511 FGYTAELACFWC
+511 FGYTTELACFWR

-543 AAMAMLPLSPAG
+543 AAMAVLPLSSAG
-555 EMLCEAAR
+555 QRLTEAAR

-574 QWIGLETPVSL
+574 QWIGLDTPVSL
-585 LPPEQP
+585 PQPEQP

-617 PALQRLLLQNKLLQ
+617 PALQRLLLRSK
-631 TELPLPAL
+631 LPLPAL
-639 RQYLQQGHTAA
+639 RQYLQQRYAAA
-650 EIVHQLGLSG
+650 EIVHHQGLSG
-660 RKALVAKWR
+660 RKALIAKWR

-678 IDVDK
+678 IDADK
-683 THIPAPL
+683 KHIPAPP

>member
-1 MTNGIIASQA
+1 MINGIIASQA

-22 VLSGSADWAR
+22 VLSGDADWAR
-32 QQAINLSE
+32 QQAIHLSE
-40 QLPGDWWWIGESLPP
+40 QLPGDWLWVGDNFPP
-55 SINGIRPTAAKSLLG
+55 GANGIRPTAAKTLLG
-70 QEGLHGVFDASNG
+70 QEGLHGVFDATDG

-94 TLRAGSWL
+94 VLRAGSWL
-102 VMLVPEWGSW
+102 LLLVPAWDDW
-112 PLLPDAD
+112 ALLPDSD

-124 EQNAPIT
+124 EQSTPIS
-131 TPNFIRHLQRQ
+131 TPNFIHHMQRQ
-142 LLASHDVVL
+142 LLASPDVFL

-159 ELQFDIRP
+159 VPQFAARP
-167 HWQQPDGTPTAEQ
+167 NWQPPDGTPTTEQ
-180 QNILQRL
+180 QAVLQRL
-187 MQAKQGV
+187 MQAQQGV

-232 LSQRAGERA
+232 LSQRAGDRA
-241 HFWAPDALLDFCQR
+241 RFWAPDALLEYCQQH
-255 NDVSDVD
+255 DVSDVD

-310 LSDWHHLTLTNPIR
+310 LNDWNHLTLTNPIR

-343 DRLNDDWVN
+343 DLP
-352 DILSPTASAIAQIE
+352 PTASAIAQIE
-366 ISACEQSDW
+366 ISGCEQQDW
-375 LNNPELLRRFYGLL
+375 LNNPELLCRFYGLL
-389 SSAHYRTTPLDLRRL
+389 SCAHYRTTPLDLRRL
-404 MDAPGMHFSAAKMAD
+404 LDAPGMHFSAAKVAD

-426 LVDEGGL
+426 LGDEGGL
-433 DSRLALEIWA
+433 DSTLAHEVWA
-443 GRRRP
+443 GKRRP

-474 SRVAVAPSWRK
+474 SRVAVAPLWRQ
-485 QGIARQMIVAEQARA
+485 QGIARQMIAAEQARA
-500 QREGLDFLSVS
+500 QGEGLDFLSVS
-511 FGYTAELACFWC
+511 FGYTAELACFWH

-543 AAMAMLPLSPAG
+543 AAMAILPLSLAG
-555 EMLCEAAR
+555 QKLCGAAR
-563 QQLVRD
+563 QQLERD

-574 QWIGLETPVSL
+574 QWVGLETPVSL
-585 LPPEQP
+585 FPPEQP

-617 PALQRLLLQNKLLQ
+617 PALQRLLLQ
-631 TELPLPAL
+631 TDLPLPAL
-639 RQYLQQGHTAA
+639 RQYLQQGVSIA
-650 EIVHQLGLSG
+650 EIVRSLGLAG
-660 RKALVAKWR
+660 RKALAARWR
-669 QEAAEGMAA
+669 QEAAEGFNQRVAS
-678 IDVDK
+678 VD
-683 THIPAPL
+683 

>member
-1 MTNGIIASQA
+1 
-11 LMAQQG
+11 MAQQG
-17 HRRLL
+17 IRRLL
-22 VLSGSADWAR
+22 VLSGHADWAR
-32 QQAINLSE
+32 QQALALCG
-40 QLPGDWWWIGESLPP
+40 QLAGDWLWIGENLPAG
-55 SINGIRPTAAKSLLG
+55 INGIRPTAAKTLLG
-70 QEGLHGVFDASNG
+70 QEWLHAVFDATDG

-102 VMLVPEWGSW
+102 VLLVPEWHRW
-112 PLLPDAD
+112 PHLPDRD

-124 EQNAPIT
+124 EQSEPII
-131 TPNFIRHLQRQ
+131 TPNFIQHMQRQ
-142 LLASHDVVL
+142 ILADCDAIL
-151 WQQGQLPP
+151 WQQGQPLSLSAGDCYPDWFPP
-159 ELQFDIRP
+159 E
-167 HWQQPDGTPTAEQ
+167 GTPTTEQ
-180 QNILQRL
+180 QQILQRL
-187 MQAKQGV
+187 MQAEAGV

-205 STLAGMLVAQWPGK
+205 SALAGMLVASWPGN

-241 HFWAPDALLDFCQR
+241 RFWAPDALLDYCQQH
-255 NDVSDVD
+255 DVSEID

-310 LSDWHHLTLTNPIR
+310 LSDWHHLTLSDPIR

-329 PLEQIIDDIMLFND
+329 PLERIVDDIMLFND
-343 DRLNDDWVN
+343 ELPAAQSLGAQV
-352 DILSPTASAIAQIE
+352 DIIP
-366 ISACEQSDW
+366 CEQRAW
-375 LNNPELLRRFYGLL
+375 LDNPELLRHFYGLL

-404 MDAPGMHFSAAKMAD
+404 MDAPGMHFSVAKAAD

-433 DSRLALEIWA
+433 DSSLAQDVWA

-474 SRVAVAPSWRK
+474 SRVAVTPSWRR
-485 QGIARQMIVAEQARA
+485 QGIARQMISAELARA
-500 QREGLDFLSVS
+500 QQDQLDFLSVS
-511 FGYTAELACFWC
+511 FGYTAELATFWH
-523 ACGFQLVRMGSHKEA
+523 ACGFHLVRIGSHREA

-543 AAMAMLPLSPAG
+543 AAMAILPLSCAG
-555 EMLCEAAR
+555 HALYDSAR
-563 QQLVRD
+563 QQLARD

-574 QWIGLETPVSL
+574 QWIDLDTPLSL
-585 LPPEQP
+585 PQSEPV

-617 PALQRLLLQNKLLQ
+617 PALQRLLLQPELLQ
-631 TELPLPAL
+631 TELPLVAL
-639 RQYLQQGHTAA
+639 RQYLQQGIAPA
-650 EIVHQLGLSG
+650 EIVSHLGISG
-660 RKALVAKWR
+660 RKALMAQWR
-669 QEAAEGMAA
+669 QEAAQGMAA
-678 IDVDK
+678 VDVIK
-683 THIPAPL
+683 VGLAGGSGFG

>member
-1 MTNGIIASQA
+1 
-11 LMAQQG
+11 MAQQG

-22 VLSGSADWAR
+22 VLSGDADWAR
-32 QQAINLSE
+32 QQAIHLSE
-40 QLPGDWWWIGESLPP
+40 QLPGDWLWVGDNFPP
-55 SINGIRPTAAKSLLG
+55 GANGIRPTAAKTLLG
-70 QEGLHGVFDASNG
+70 QEGLHGVFDATDG

-94 TLRAGSWL
+94 VLRAGSWL
-102 VMLVPEWGSW
+102 LLLVPAWDDW
-112 PLLPDAD
+112 ALLPDSD

-124 EQNAPIT
+124 EQSTPIS
-131 TPNFIRHLQRQ
+131 TPNFIHHMQRQ
-142 LLASHDVVL
+142 LLASPDVFL

-159 ELQFDIRP
+159 VPQFAARP
-167 HWQQPDGTPTAEQ
+167 NWQPPDGTPTTEQ
-180 QNILQRL
+180 QAVLQRL
-187 MQAKQGV
+187 MQAQQGV

-232 LSQRAGERA
+232 LSQRAGDRA
-241 HFWAPDALLDFCQR
+241 RFWAPDALLEYCQQH
-255 NDVSDVD
+255 DVSDVD

-310 LSDWHHLTLTNPIR
+310 LNDWNHLTLTNPIR

-343 DRLNDDWVN
+343 DLP
-352 DILSPTASAIAQIE
+352 PTASAIAQIE
-366 ISACEQSDW
+366 ISGCEQQDW
-375 LNNPELLRRFYGLL
+375 LNNPELLCRFYGLL
-389 SSAHYRTTPLDLRRL
+389 SCAHYRTTPLDLRRL
-404 MDAPGMHFSAAKMAD
+404 LDAPGMHFSAAKVAD

-433 DSRLALEIWA
+433 DSTLAHEVWA
-443 GRRRP
+443 GKRRP

-474 SRVAVAPSWRK
+474 SRVAVAPLWRQ
-485 QGIARQMIVAEQARA
+485 QGIARQMIAAEQARA
-500 QREGLDFLSVS
+500 QGEGLDFLSVS
-511 FGYTAELACFWC
+511 FGYTAELACFWH

-543 AAMAMLPLSPAG
+543 AAMAILPLSLAG
-555 EMLCEAAR
+555 QKLCGAAR
-563 QQLVRD
+563 QQLERD

-574 QWIGLETPVSL
+574 QWVGLETPVSL
-585 LPPEQP
+585 FPPEQP

-617 PALQRLLLQNKLLQ
+617 PALQRLLLQ
-631 TELPLPAL
+631 TDLPLPAL
-639 RQYLQQGHTAA
+639 RQYLQQGVSIA
-650 EIVHQLGLSG
+650 EIVRSLGLAG
-660 RKALVAKWR
+660 RKALAAHWR
-669 QEAAEGMAA
+669 QEAAEGFNQRVAS
-678 IDVDK
+678 VD
-683 THIPAPL
+683 

>member
-1 MTNGIIASQA
+1 
-11 LMAQQG
+11 MAQQG

-32 QQAINLSE
+32 QQAINLSD
-40 QLPGDWWWIGESLPP
+40 QLPGDWLWVGEHSPP
-55 SINGIRPTAAKSLLG
+55 HIHGIRPTAAKTLLG
-70 QEGLHGVFDASNG
+70 QEGLHGVFDACDG

-112 PLLPDAD
+112 PQLPDAD

-124 EQNAPIT
+124 EQSAPIT

-142 LLASHDVVL
+142 LLASPDVVL
-151 WQQGQLPP
+151 WRQGQLPSERP
-159 ELQFDIRP
+159 FDIRP
-167 HWQQPDGTPTAEQ
+167 YWQQPDGTPTAEQ
-180 QNILQRL
+180 QNILLRL
-187 MQAKQGV
+187 MQTRQGV

-241 HFWAPDALLDFCQR
+241 RFWAPDALLDFCQR
-255 NDVSDVD
+255 HDVSDVD

-295 YEGTGRGFLLKFCAT
+295 YEGTGRGFLLKFCSS

-343 DRLNDDWVN
+343 DWVN
-352 DILSPTASAIAQIE
+352 NTLSPTASANAQVE
-366 ISACEQSDW
+366 ISACKQSDW

-419 SVIGALW
+419 SVMGALW

-433 DSRLALEIWA
+433 DNRLAHDVWA

-474 SRVAVAPSWRK
+474 SRVAVAPSWRQ
-485 QGIARQMIVAEQARA
+485 QGMARQMIAAEQARA
-500 QREGLDFLSVS
+500 QQEGLDFLSVS
-511 FGYTAELACFWC
+511 FGYTTELACFWR

-543 AAMAMLPLSPAG
+543 AAMAVLPLSSAG
-555 EMLCEAAR
+555 QRLTEAAR

-585 LPPEQP
+585 PQPEQP
-591 DITLNDDDWREL
+591 DLTLNDDDWREL

-617 PALQRLLLQNKLLQ
+617 PALQRLLLRSKLL
-631 TELPLPAL
+631 LPAL
-639 RQYLQQGHTAA
+639 QQYLQQRHTVA
-650 EIVHQLGLSG
+650 EIVHHQGLSG
-660 RKALVAKWR
+660 RKALIAKWR

-678 IDVDK
+678 IDIDK
-683 THIPAPL
+683 KHIPAPP

>member
-1 MTNGIIASQA
+1 
-11 LMAQQG
+11 MAQQG

-22 VLSGSADWAR
+22 VLSGDADWAR
-32 QQAINLSE
+32 QQAIHLSE
-40 QLPGDWWWIGESLPP
+40 QLPGDWLWVGDNFPP
-55 SINGIRPTAAKSLLG
+55 GANGIRPTAAKTLLG
-70 QEGLHGVFDASNG
+70 QEGLHGVFDATDG

-94 TLRAGSWL
+94 VLRAGSWL
-102 VMLVPEWGSW
+102 LLLVPAWDDW
-112 PLLPDAD
+112 ALLPDSD

-124 EQNAPIT
+124 EQSTPIS
-131 TPNFIRHLQRQ
+131 TPNFIHHMQRQ
-142 LLASHDVVL
+142 LLASPDVFL

-159 ELQFDIRP
+159 VPQFAARP
-167 HWQQPDGTPTAEQ
+167 NWQPPDGTPTTEQ
-180 QNILQRL
+180 QAVLQRL
-187 MQAKQGV
+187 MQAQQGV

-232 LSQRAGERA
+232 LSQRAGDRA
-241 HFWAPDALLDFCQR
+241 RFWAPDALLEYCQQH
-255 NDVSDVD
+255 DVSDVD

-310 LSDWHHLTLTNPIR
+310 LNDWNHLTLTNPIR

-343 DRLNDDWVN
+343 DLP
-352 DILSPTASAIAQIE
+352 PTASAIAQIE
-366 ISACEQSDW
+366 ISGCEQQDW
-375 LNNPELLRRFYGLL
+375 LNNPELLCRFYGLL
-389 SSAHYRTTPLDLRRL
+389 SCAHYRTTPLDLRRL
-404 MDAPGMHFSAAKMAD
+404 LDAPGMHFSAAKVAD

-433 DSRLALEIWA
+433 DSTLAHEVWA
-443 GRRRP
+443 GKRRP

-474 SRVAVAPSWRK
+474 SRVAVAPLWRQ
-485 QGIARQMIVAEQARA
+485 QGIARQMIAAEQARA
-500 QREGLDFLSVS
+500 QGEGLDFLSVS
-511 FGYTAELACFWC
+511 FGYTAELACFWH

-543 AAMAMLPLSPAG
+543 AAMAILPLSLAG
-555 EMLCEAAR
+555 QKLCGAAR
-563 QQLVRD
+563 QQLERD

-574 QWIGLETPVSL
+574 QWVGLETPVSL
-585 LPPEQP
+585 FPPEQP

-617 PALQRLLLQNKLLQ
+617 PALQRLLLQ
-631 TELPLPAL
+631 TDLPLSAL
-639 RQYLQQGHTAA
+639 RQYLQQGVSIA
-650 EIVHQLGLSG
+650 EIVRSLGLAG
-660 RKALVAKWR
+660 RKALAARWR
-669 QEAAEGMAA
+669 QEAAEGFNQRVAS
-678 IDVDK
+678 VD
-683 THIPAPL
+683 

>member
-1 MTNGIIASQA
+1 
-11 LMAQQG
+11 MAQQG

-22 VLSGSADWAR
+22 VLSGDADWAR
-32 QQAINLSE
+32 QQAIHLSE
-40 QLPGDWWWIGESLPP
+40 QLPGDWLWVGDNFPP
-55 SINGIRPTAAKSLLG
+55 GANGIRPTAAKTLLG
-70 QEGLHGVFDASNG
+70 QEGLHGVFDATDG

-94 TLRAGSWL
+94 VLRAGSWL
-102 VMLVPEWGSW
+102 LLLVPAWDDW
-112 PLLPDAD
+112 ALLPDSD

-124 EQNAPIT
+124 EQSTPIS
-131 TPNFIRHLQRQ
+131 TPNFIHHMQRQ
-142 LLASHDVVL
+142 LLASPDVFL

-159 ELQFDIRP
+159 VPQFAARP
-167 HWQQPDGTPTAEQ
+167 NWQPPDGTPTTEQ
-180 QNILQRL
+180 QAVLQRL
-187 MQAKQGV
+187 MQAQQGV

-232 LSQRAGERA
+232 LSQRAGDRA
-241 HFWAPDALLDFCQR
+241 RFWAPDALLEYCQQH
-255 NDVSDVD
+255 DVSDVD

-310 LSDWHHLTLTNPIR
+310 LNGWHHLTLTNPIR

-343 DRLNDDWVN
+343 DLP
-352 DILSPTASAIAQIE
+352 PTASAIAQIE
-366 ISACEQSDW
+366 ISGCEQQDW
-375 LNNPELLRRFYGLL
+375 LNNPELLCRFYGLL
-389 SSAHYRTTPLDLRRL
+389 SCAHYRTTPLDLRRL
-404 MDAPGMHFSAAKMAD
+404 LDAPGMHFSAAKVAD

-433 DSRLALEIWA
+433 DSTLAHEVWA
-443 GRRRP
+443 GKRRP

-474 SRVAVAPSWRK
+474 SRVAVAPLWRQ
-485 QGIARQMIVAEQARA
+485 QGIARQMIAAEQARA
-500 QREGLDFLSVS
+500 QGEGLDFLSVS
-511 FGYTAELACFWC
+511 FGYTAELACFWH

-543 AAMAMLPLSPAG
+543 AAMAILPLSLAG
-555 EMLCEAAR
+555 QKLCGAAR
-563 QQLVRD
+563 QQLERD

-574 QWIGLETPVSL
+574 QWVGLETPVSL
-585 LPPEQP
+585 FPPEQP

-617 PALQRLLLQNKLLQ
+617 PALQRLLLQ
-631 TELPLPAL
+631 TDLPLPAL
-639 RQYLQQGHTAA
+639 RQYLQQGVSIA
-650 EIVHQLGLSG
+650 EIVRSLGLAG
-660 RKALVAKWR
+660 RKALAARWR
-669 QEAAEGMAA
+669 QEAAEGFNQRVAS
-678 IDVDK
+678 VD
-683 THIPAPL
+683 

>member
-1 MTNGIIASQA
+1 MAAACQPIVACQS

-17 HRRLL
+17 IRRLL
-22 VLSGSADWAR
+22 VLSGHADWAR
-32 QQAINLSE
+32 QQALA
-40 QLPGDWWWIGESLPP
+40 LCGPLAGDWLWIGEDLPAD
-55 SINGIRPTAAKSLLG
+55 INGIRPAAAKTLLG
-70 QEGLHGVFDASNG
+70 QEWLHAVFDATDG

-102 VMLVPEWGSW
+102 VLLVPEWHRW
-112 PLLPDAD
+112 PHLPDND

-124 EQNAPIT
+124 EQSEPIV
-131 TPNFIRHLQRQ
+131 TPNFIQHVQRQ
-142 LLASHDVVL
+142 ILADSDAIL
-151 WQQGQLPP
+151 WQQGQPLLLSAGHPYPVWLP
-159 ELQFDIRP
+159 
-167 HWQQPDGTPTAEQ
+167 PDGTPTTEQ
-180 QNILQRL
+180 QAILQRL
-187 MQAKQGV
+187 MQADAGV

-205 STLAGMLVAQWPGK
+205 STLAGMLVASWPGN

-241 HFWAPDALLDFCQR
+241 RFWAPDALLDYCQR
-255 NDVSDVD
+255 HDVSKVD

-274 ALLSALLA
+274 ALLSTLLA

-310 LSDWHHLTLTNPIR
+310 LSDWHHLTLSDPIR

-329 PLEQIIDDIMLFND
+329 PLERIVDDILLFND
-343 DRLNDDWVN
+343 ELPAAQSLALQV
-352 DILSPTASAIAQIE
+352 DITP
-366 ISACEQSDW
+366 CEQRDW
-375 LNNPELLRRFYGLL
+375 LDHPELLRHFYGLL

-404 MDAPGMHFSAAKMAD
+404 MDAPGMHFSVAKTAD

-433 DSRLALEIWA
+433 DSTLAQEIWA

-474 SRVAVAPSWRK
+474 SRVAIAPSWRR
-485 QGIARQMIVAEQARA
+485 QGIARQMISAELARA
-500 QREGLDFLSVS
+500 QQDQLDFLSVS
-511 FGYTAELACFWC
+511 FGYTAELAAFWD
-523 ACGFQLVRMGSHKEA
+523 ACGFHLVRIGSHREA

-543 AAMAMLPLSPAG
+543 AAMAILPLSGDGQA
-555 EMLCEAAR
+555 LYDAAR
-563 QQLVRD
+563 QQLMRD
-569 WYWLQ
+569 WHWLQ
-574 QWIGLETPVSL
+574 QWIDLDTPLSL
-585 LPPEQP
+585 PQSESV

-617 PALQRLLLQNKLLQ
+617 PALQRLLLQ
-631 TELPLPAL
+631 TELPLAAL
-639 RQYLQQGHTAA
+639 RQYLQQSIAPA
-650 EIVHQLGLSG
+650 EIVNHLGISG
-660 RKALVAKWR
+660 RKALMTQWR
-669 QEAAEGMAA
+669 QEAAQGMAA
-678 IDVDK
+678 IDAIK
-683 THIPAPL
+683 MELMRELFS

>member
-1 MTNGIIASQA
+1 
-11 LMAQQG
+11 MAQQG

-22 VLSGSADWAR
+22 VLSGDADWAR
-32 QQAINLSE
+32 QQAIHLSE
-40 QLPGDWWWIGESLPP
+40 QLPGDWLWVGDNFPP
-55 SINGIRPTAAKSLLG
+55 GANGIRPTAAKTLLG
-70 QEGLHGVFDASNG
+70 QEGLHGVFDATDG

-94 TLRAGSWL
+94 VLRAGSWL
-102 VMLVPEWGSW
+102 LLLVPAWDDW
-112 PLLPDAD
+112 ALLPDSD

-124 EQNAPIT
+124 EQSTPIS
-131 TPNFIRHLQRQ
+131 TPNFIHHMQRQ
-142 LLASHDVVL
+142 LLASPDVFL

-159 ELQFDIRP
+159 VPQFAARP
-167 HWQQPDGTPTAEQ
+167 NWQPPDGTPTTEQ
-180 QNILQRL
+180 QAVLQRL
-187 MQAKQGV
+187 MQAQQGV

-232 LSQRAGERA
+232 LSQRAGDRA
-241 HFWAPDALLDFCQR
+241 RFWAPDALLEYCQQH
-255 NDVSDVD
+255 DVSDVD

-310 LSDWHHLTLTNPIR
+310 LNDWNHLTLTNPIR

-343 DRLNDDWVN
+343 DLP
-352 DILSPTASAIAQIE
+352 PTASAIAQIE
-366 ISACEQSDW
+366 ISGCEQQDW
-375 LNNPELLRRFYGLL
+375 LNNPELLCRFYGLL
-389 SSAHYRTTPLDLRRL
+389 SCAHYRTTPLDLRRL
-404 MDAPGMHFSAAKMAD
+404 LDAPGMHFSAAKVAD

-433 DSRLALEIWA
+433 DSTLAHEVWA
-443 GRRRP
+443 GKRRP

-474 SRVAVAPSWRK
+474 SRVAVAPLWRQ
-485 QGIARQMIVAEQARA
+485 QGIARQMIAAEQARA
-500 QREGLDFLSVS
+500 QGEGLDFLSVS
-511 FGYTAELACFWC
+511 FGYTAELACFWH

-543 AAMAMLPLSPAG
+543 AAMAILPLSLAG
-555 EMLCEAAR
+555 QKLCGAAR
-563 QQLVRD
+563 QQLERD

-574 QWIGLETPVSL
+574 QWVGLETPVSL
-585 LPPEQP
+585 FPPEQP

-617 PALQRLLLQNKLLQ
+617 PALQRLLLQ
-631 TELPLPAL
+631 TDLPLPAL
-639 RQYLQQGHTAA
+639 RQYLQQGVSIA
-650 EIVHQLGLSG
+650 EIVRSLGLAG
-660 RKALVAKWR
+660 LKALAAHWR
-669 QEAAEGMAA
+669 QEAAEGFNQRVAS
-678 IDVDK
+678 VD
-683 THIPAPL
+683 

>member
-1 MTNGIIASQA
+1 
-11 LMAQQG
+11 MAQQG

-22 VLSGSADWAR
+22 VLSGDADWAR
-32 QQAINLSE
+32 QQAIHLSE
-40 QLPGDWWWIGESLPP
+40 QLPGDWLWVGDNFPP
-55 SINGIRPTAAKSLLG
+55 GANGIRPTAAKTLLG
-70 QEGLHGVFDASNG
+70 QEGLHGVFDATDG

-94 TLRAGSWL
+94 VLRAGSWL
-102 VMLVPEWGSW
+102 LLLVPAWDDW
-112 PLLPDAD
+112 ALLPDSD

-124 EQNAPIT
+124 EQSTPIS
-131 TPNFIRHLQRQ
+131 TPNFIHHMQRQ
-142 LLASHDVVL
+142 LLASPDVFL

-159 ELQFDIRP
+159 VPQFAARP
-167 HWQQPDGTPTAEQ
+167 NWQPPDGTPTTEQ
-180 QNILQRL
+180 QAVLQRL
-187 MQAKQGV
+187 MQAQQGV
-194 WVLTAARGRGK
+194 WVLTAERGRGK

-232 LSQRAGERA
+232 LSQRAGDRA
-241 HFWAPDALLDFCQR
+241 RFWAPDALLEYCQQH
-255 NDVSDVD
+255 DVSDVD

-310 LSDWHHLTLTNPIR
+310 LNDWNHLTLTNPIR

-343 DRLNDDWVN
+343 DLP
-352 DILSPTASAIAQIE
+352 PTASAIAQIE
-366 ISACEQSDW
+366 ISGCEQQDW
-375 LNNPELLRRFYGLL
+375 LNNPELLCRFYGLL
-389 SSAHYRTTPLDLRRL
+389 SCAHYRTTPLDLRRL
-404 MDAPGMHFSAAKMAD
+404 LDAPGMHFSAAKVAD

-433 DSRLALEIWA
+433 DSTLAHEVWA
-443 GRRRP
+443 GKRRP

-474 SRVAVAPSWRK
+474 SRVAVAPLWRQ
-485 QGIARQMIVAEQARA
+485 QGIARQMIAAEQARA
-500 QREGLDFLSVS
+500 QGEGLDFLSVS
-511 FGYTAELACFWC
+511 FGYTAELACFWH

-543 AAMAMLPLSPAG
+543 AAMAILPLSLAG
-555 EMLCEAAR
+555 QKLCGAAR
-563 QQLVRD
+563 QQLERD

-574 QWIGLETPVSL
+574 QWVGLETPVSL
-585 LPPEQP
+585 FPPEQP

-617 PALQRLLLQNKLLQ
+617 PALQRLLLQ
-631 TELPLPAL
+631 TDLPLPAL
-639 RQYLQQGHTAA
+639 RQYLQQGVSIA
-650 EIVHQLGLSG
+650 EIVRSLGLAG
-660 RKALVAKWR
+660 RKALAAHWR
-669 QEAAEGMAA
+669 QEAAEGFNQRVAS
-678 IDVDK
+678 VD
-683 THIPAPL
+683 

>member
-1 MTNGIIASQA
+1 MINSIIASQT

-32 QQAINLSE
+32 QQAINLSD
-40 QLPGDWWWIGESLPP
+40 QLPGDWLWVGEHPP
-55 SINGIRPTAAKSLLG
+55 PHIHGIRPTAAKTLLG
-70 QEGLHGVFDASNG
+70 QEGLHGVFDASDG

-112 PLLPDAD
+112 PQLPDAD

-124 EQNAPIT
+124 EQSAPIT
-131 TPNFIRHLQRQ
+131 TPNFICHLQRQ
-142 LLASHDVVL
+142 LLASPDVVL
-151 WQQGQLPP
+151 WQQGQLPS
-159 ELQFDIRP
+159 ERQFDIRP
-167 HWQQPDGTPTAEQ
+167 YWQQPDGTPTAEQ
-180 QNILQRL
+180 QNILLRL
-187 MQAKQGV
+187 MQARQGV

-241 HFWAPDALLDFCQR
+241 RFWAPDALLDFCQR
-255 NDVSDVD
+255 HDVSDVD

-295 YEGTGRGFLLKFCAT
+295 YEGTGRGFLLKFCST

-324 WASHD
+324 WASDD

-343 DRLNDDWVN
+343 DWVI
-352 DILSPTASAIAQIE
+352 DTLSPTVSASAQVE
-366 ISACEQSDW
+366 ISACKQSDW

-433 DSRLALEIWA
+433 DSRLAQDVWA

-474 SRVAVAPSWRK
+474 SRVAVAPSRRQ
-485 QGIARQMIVAEQARA
+485 QGVARQMIAVEQARA
-500 QREGLDFLSVS
+500 QQEGLDFLSVS
-511 FGYTAELACFWC
+511 FGYTTELACFWR

-543 AAMAMLPLSPAG
+543 AAMAVLPLSSAG
-555 EMLCEAAR
+555 QRLTEAAR

-574 QWIGLETPVSL
+574 QWIGLDTPVSL
-585 LPPEQP
+585 PQPEQP

-617 PALQRLLLQNKLLQ
+617 PALQRLLLRSK
-631 TELPLPAL
+631 LPLPAL
-639 RQYLQQGHTAA
+639 RQYLQQRYAAA
-650 EIVHQLGLSG
+650 EIVHHQGLSG
-660 RKALVAKWR
+660 RKALIAKWR

-678 IDVDK
+678 IDADK
-683 THIPAPL
+683 KHIPAPP